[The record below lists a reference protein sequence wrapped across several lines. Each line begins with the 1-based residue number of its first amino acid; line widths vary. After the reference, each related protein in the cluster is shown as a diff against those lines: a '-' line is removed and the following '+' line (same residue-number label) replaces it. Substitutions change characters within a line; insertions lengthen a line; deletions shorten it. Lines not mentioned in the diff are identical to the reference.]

1 MYEEDVVLE
10 ADEQVS
16 ALVEEA
22 DAVEALGQLHL
33 RQQHLVFSPHLD
45 HAVSAATTNM
55 CVVTC

>member
-1 MYEEDVVLE
+1 MVLE